1 MPLLGGILAA
11 NAPDI
16 CHAYGDNEHRH
27 AQIGQTHRLSIS
39 LLRLGK
45 ALIRTVINLTVSQ
58 KAWLDQQAVL
68 RRVSISS
75 LIRRA
80 VSEYRIREQRRA
92 GVPFEEVLNLT
103 AGIWEAEDGFDY
115 QERIRKEWRGALDSG

>member
-1 MPLLGGILAA
+1 M
-11 NAPDI
+11 
-16 CHAYGDNEHRH
+16 
-27 AQIGQTHRLSIS
+27 
-39 LLRLGK
+39 
-45 ALIRTVINLTVSQ
+45 SQ